1 MRVAGKT
8 LVVTGAGSVLGRA
21 VTLEAIRRGAR
32 VAAVDADPEALTETA
47 RQVVAP
53 LLLST
58 HVADPADAAD
68 VEALPPVVIARW
80 KAVDGVIDCA
90 GASEPVLRTFLPLL
104 RARREAHLV
113 TVADPA
119 GFPPGPGQ
127 TVRDA
132 AKAAAKR
139 FTAEHAGTG
148 VHVTMVFPADEAATA
163 PYRAARDVL
172 DGMARDSY
180 RVLVGSSAVRL
191 LDRLLRRTRLA

>member
-8 LVVTGAGSVLGRA
+8 LVVTGAGSELGRA

-32 VAAVDADPEALTETA
+32 VAAVDADPDALTETA

-58 HVADPADAAD
+58 HLADVTDAAE
-68 VEALPPVVIARW
+68 VEALPPAVIERW
-80 KAVDGVIDCA
+80 SAVDGVIHCA
-90 GASEPVLRTFLPLL
+90 GAGEQVVRTFLPLL
-104 RARREAHLV
+104 GARREAHLV
-113 TVADPA
+113 SIGDSRAL
-119 GFPPGPGQ
+119 PPEP
-127 TVRDA
+127 DA

-139 FTAEHAGTG
+139 FTSAHAGTN
-148 VHVTMVFPADEAATA
+148 VLVAMVFPVDDAVAA

-180 RVLVGSSAVRL
+180 RVLVGSDVRL
-191 LDRLLRRTRLA
+191 LDRLLGRSRP